1 MARVKKSPANVSAT
15 GQLVEALV
23 DVLVHTGAD
32 LKEAQLLMRRAQQA
46 VTKKSRRTDP
56 SHAAVDHLA
65 QALFRW
71 YTDPNFVNQRGQ
83 PKPLTLKGKN
93 NSLQALIRATRHGP
107 CTSRDLTLLSQN
119 ASVRHQDRTHYV
131 PIAQF
136 VDLNGYRVF
145 LLQYACLSAARLLR
159 TALKNSTRK
168 PTEPTLIERL
178 AYVPNLPANQVKS
191 FQQFANAQGAELLKA
206 VNRWLEARQ
215 GIPPR
220 GKQAKSTVMAGV
232 HVFGF
237 TENVASRSG
246 HSRTKP
252 C

>member
-1 MARVKKSPANVSAT
+1 MARVKKSPANASAT
-15 GQLVEALV
+15 GQLVQAMV

-32 LKEAQLLMRRAQQA
+32 LKEAQVLMRRAQQA
-46 VTKKSRRTDP
+46 ATKSIRRTDP

-71 YTDPNFVNQRGQ
+71 YTDPNFVDQRGQ
-83 PKPLTLKGKN
+83 PKPLKLKGKQD
-93 NSLQALIRATRHGP
+93 SLEALIRASRQGS
-107 CTSRDLTLLSQN
+107 CTTRDLTLLSQN

-131 PIAQF
+131 PVAQF
-136 VDLNGYRVF
+136 VDLNGYRAF

-178 AYVPNLPANQVKS
+178 AYVSNLPADQVKS
-191 FQQFANAQGAELLKA
+191 FQQFANAQGAEFLKA
-206 VNRWLEARQ
+206 ANRWLEARQ
-215 GIPPR
+215 STPNKKKNTQG
-220 GKQAKSTVMAGV
+220 TVMAGV

-237 TENVASRSG
+237 TENL
-246 HSRTKP
+246 KI
-252 C
+252 

>member
-1 MARVKKSPANVSAT
+1 M
-15 GQLVEALV
+15 V

-32 LKEAQLLMRRAQQA
+32 LKEAEVLMRRAQQA
-46 VTKKSRRTDP
+46 VTKSIRRADP

-71 YTDPNFVNQRGQ
+71 YTDPNFVDERGQ
-83 PKPLTLKGKN
+83 PKLLTMKGKKD
-93 NSLQALIRATRHGP
+93 SLQALIRATRHGP

-136 VDLNGYRVF
+136 VDINGYRVF

-178 AYVPNLPANQVKS
+178 AYVPNLPADQVQS
-191 FQQFANAQGAELLKA
+191 FQQFANALLLA
-206 VNRWLEARQ
+206 
-215 GIPPR
+215 
-220 GKQAKSTVMAGV
+220 T
-232 HVFGF
+232 
-237 TENVASRSG
+237 
-246 HSRTKP
+246 
-252 C
+252 